1 MILEKVIDL
10 QYKIIITDV
19 IALIVLMILSFF
31 ITSNPMTWI
40 MGYIFGGLFGI
51 INFVLLG
58 RTLYKAS
65 MMSPQRAQVYTSANY
80 FIRML
85 ITGIVLVIGL
95 KADYL
100 NSFAVIIGLLLIKQ
114 IIFFSQFKG
123 SKNFFK
129 NIIKRKE
136 DK

>member
-1 MILEKVIDL
+1 MEKVIDL
-10 QYKIIITDV
+10 QYKIIVIDV
-19 IALIVLMILSFF
+19 AALIVLMILSFF
-31 ITSNPMTWI
+31 VTSNPMSWI
-40 MGYIFGGLFGI
+40 MGYIFGGVFGI
-51 INFVLLG
+51 LNFLLLG

-65 MMSPQRAQVYTSANY
+65 MMSPQKAQIYAGTNY

-85 ITGIVLVIGL
+85 ITGIVLIIGL

-114 IIFFSQFKG
+114 IIFLTQFQG

>member
-1 MILEKVIDL
+1 MEKVIDL
-10 QYKIIITDV
+10 QYKIIVIDV
-19 IALIVLMILSFF
+19 AALIVLMILSFF
-31 ITSNPMTWI
+31 VTSNPMSWI
-40 MGYIFGGLFGI
+40 MGYIFGGVFGI
-51 INFVLLG
+51 LNFLLLG

-65 MMSPQRAQVYTSANY
+65 MMSSQKAQIYAGTNY

-85 ITGIVLVIGL
+85 ITGIVLIIGL

-114 IIFFSQFKG
+114 IIFFTQFQG

>member
-1 MILEKVIDL
+1 MILEKVVKL
-10 QYKIIITDV
+10 QYKIIVIDV
-19 IALIVLMILSFF
+19 VALLVLMMLSFF
-31 ITSNPMTWI
+31 MTKNPMPWI
-40 MGYIFGGLFGI
+40 MGYLFGGMIGI
-51 INFVLLG
+51 LNFILLG
-58 RTLYKAS
+58 RTLYRAS
-65 MMSPQRAQVYTSANY
+65 MMSPQRAQIYASSNY
-80 FIRML
+80 FLRLL
-85 ITGIVLVIGL
+85 ITGVVLIIGL

-100 NSFAVIIGLLLIKQ
+100 SSIAVVIGLLLIKQ

>member
-1 MILEKVIDL
+1 MEKVIDL
-10 QYKIIITDV
+10 QYKIIVIDV
-19 IALIVLMILSFF
+19 AALIVLMILSFF
-31 ITSNPMTWI
+31 VTSNPMSWI
-40 MGYIFGGLFGI
+40 MGYIFGGVFGI
-51 INFVLLG
+51 LNFLLLG

-65 MMSPQRAQVYTSANY
+65 MMSPQKAQIYAGTNY

-85 ITGIVLVIGL
+85 ITGIVLIIGL

-114 IIFFSQFKG
+114 IIFFTQFQG